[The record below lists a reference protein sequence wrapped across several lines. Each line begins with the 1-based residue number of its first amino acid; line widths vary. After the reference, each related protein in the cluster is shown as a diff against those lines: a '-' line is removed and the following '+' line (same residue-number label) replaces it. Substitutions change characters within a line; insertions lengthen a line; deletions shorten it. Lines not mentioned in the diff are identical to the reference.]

1 MEDMFTFLV
10 ILSSLIF
17 IVLVIVAGARPQ
29 PSVISTSELER
40 RAKRANH
47 EAKAALHREKYLP
60 DVVTLLRVKST
71 LLLVALVLLLVVTFG
86 WLLGIILAVIV
97 ALEYGVI
104 ARIKPIQKASQA
116 LYQKFEPNFLRF
128 VEKTRPLFAFLRGV
142 PTGDADSYRR
152 FDSREELQQLV
163 DQSGNV
169 LSDDERKLII
179 HALGFKEQLVE
190 SIMTPTN
197 MIQSIKKTEFLGPLV
212 LSELHELGHS
222 RLPVIGSD
230 INHVVGT
237 LHLKD
242 LLSLDIKRS
251 VTAEKAM
258 EARVYYIRQDETL
271 EHALA
276 AFLHTHHHLFIVIN
290 KDRETVGLLT
300 LDDVIAALLGRKI
313 YDEDDHENLR
323 DVAAREAEP
332 NNSPEKHTDV

>member
-1 MEDMFTFLV
+1 MFTFLV
-10 ILSSLIF
+10 VLDSVLFIL
-17 IVLVIVAGARPQ
+17 LVIAAGMHPV
-29 PSVISTSELER
+29 PSVISASELER

-60 DVVTLLRVKST
+60 DVMTLLRVKTT
-71 LLLVALVLLLVVTFG
+71 LLLIALVLLLVVTFG
-86 WLLGIILAVIV
+86 WLLGCILAVIV
-97 ALEYGVI
+97 ALEYSVI
-104 ARIKPIQKASQA
+104 ARIRPLQKASQV
-116 LYQKFEPNFLRF
+116 LYQKFEPKYLQF
-128 VEKTRPLFAFLRGV
+128 VEKARPLFAVLRGI
-142 PTGDADSYRR
+142 PSSNADSYRR

-163 DQSGNV
+163 DQSGTV
-169 LSDDERKLII
+169 LSEDERKVII
-179 HALGFKEQLVE
+179 HSLGFKEQLVE
-190 SIMTPTN
+190 SVMTPTS

-258 EARVYYIRQDETL
+258 DARVYYIRQDQSL

-276 AFLHTHHHLFIVIN
+276 AFMHTHHHLFIVIN
-290 KDRETVGLLT
+290 KNRETVGLLT
-300 LDDVIAALLGRKI
+300 LDDVIGALLGRKI
-313 YDEDDHENLR
+313 IDEDDHENLR
-323 DVAAREAEP
+323 AVAEHEDEP